1 MTPPCFPAEAGP
13 FRTNARL
20 SSLGAETEINCCMVK
35 EILSTLSMRIC
46 IDSSINR
53 LQKWKNVLASLPSY
67 SSSHSPIN
75 KVIEKTTLPSV
86 SALNCRHLFL
96 YSVRFAIL
104 VVWNQRFEREVF
116 LLFIGQEAAV
126 LRFLKCLNSLI
137 YLSRCG
143 PG

>member
-1 MTPPCFPAEAGP
+1 LTPPCFPAEAGP

-20 SSLGAETEINCCMVK
+20 SSLGAETGCMVK
-35 EILSTLSMRIC
+35 EIFSTLSMRIC

-86 SALNCRHLFL
+86 SALNCRHPFL

-116 LLFIGQEAAV
+116 LFGQEAAV
-126 LRFLKCLNSLI
+126 FRFLKCLNSLI

-143 PG
+143 PYFIG